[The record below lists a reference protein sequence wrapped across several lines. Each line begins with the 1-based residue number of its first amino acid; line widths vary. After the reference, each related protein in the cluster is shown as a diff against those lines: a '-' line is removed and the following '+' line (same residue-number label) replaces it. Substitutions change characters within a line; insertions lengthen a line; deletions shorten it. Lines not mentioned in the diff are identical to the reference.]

1 MEIIYLFNIRS
12 TESTEFLEKVFQKPI
27 AEIRSDE
34 GNYFS
39 NPERLT
45 DTKKRGKKAKRFLK
59 LHITPETIVNKS
71 RYH

>member
-1 MEIIYLFNIRS
+1 MEIIYLFNTRS

-45 DTKKRGKKAKRFLK
+45 DTKKRREKGKKGQKVLK
-59 LHITPETIVNKS
+59 TSHYS
-71 RYH
+71 RNYC